1 MMPDRCVAAIVDGF
15 QQSWYGGMEAGQAE
29 IESLRS
35 DWRSIKEHL
44 AEQERAERERARQES
59 GKPPA

>member
-1 MMPDRCVAAIVDGF
+1 
-15 QQSWYGGMEAGQAE
+15 MEAGQAE

-35 DWRSIKEHL
+35 DWQSIKEHL
-44 AEQERAERERARQES
+44 AEQERAEKERARQES